1 MNISDIQ
8 NGKRSLAW
16 DHLLPITLCVVYLII
31 AMYLGREYVI
41 GAYDNSDFYG
51 FYAADAK
58 RIANGEF
65 PQNTFNGPGYPLV
78 LSATTVVTG
87 DLFIA
92 GKWIAA
98 FSASLSGLIAYYW
111 FRSLFGFRT
120 AILAL
125 PLILVAGEYALFA
138 IEPGTDLIFLL
149 LCLTTMFTITSAELG
164 VWQKAILA
172 GILAG
177 FAYLTRYNGIF
188 LPVTIVTGIVLF
200 NCFELSMRQRLQVTA
215 AHIVSVLVTTS
226 PWLWLNY
233 VNHGSPLYNT
243 NYLNMATVMYGYK
256 VNWDGVTE
264 AAQAFKSFGDVLFHD
279 PKTFVLHYLSN
290 IAKTITRSLS
300 GKFLLFPIGF
310 MAVAA
315 IPLVLTKLRQRAVL
329 VFFFSF
335 LLYLLV
341 MSFNHWENRY
351 FFYVMVCYIGLASYL
366 VITTADWISSKGWLS
381 VRLTQIGV
389 CCIGIIAFSVTAM
402 TSNKMIVQHINDQ
415 PYELIA
421 ASEYLRNVSTDDA
434 IIVDRKPHLSFM
446 VNRKKV
452 HFPQVKS
459 LDELHESL
467 KTIPADYLIYNR
479 STLEYRPDLKMLAE
493 PVSTISWLKPVHSD
507 LQRSLVIYRIEIEH
521 AAQAGSLPPAR

>member
-1 MNISDIQ
+1 MLPENHSEKWAVI
-8 NGKRSLAW
+8 W
-16 DHLLPITLCVVYLII
+16 HHLLPISVCVVYLIV
-31 AMYLGREYVI
+31 ALYVGQDYVI
-41 GAYDNSDFYG
+41 GAYGNSDFYG

-78 LSATTVVTG
+78 LSATTAVTG

-120 AILAL
+120 AIMAL

-172 GILAG
+172 GILSG

-188 LPVTIVTGIVLF
+188 LPVTFVTGIVLF
-200 NCFELSMRQRLQVTA
+200 NCLELPLRKRLQVTA
-215 AHIVSVLVTTS
+215 AHIVSVLVTIS

-233 VNHGSPLYNT
+233 VNHGSPFYNT

-264 AAQAFKSFGDVLFHD
+264 AAQVFKSFGDVVFHD
-279 PKTFVLHYLSN
+279 PKTFISHYLSN

-300 GKFLLFPIGF
+300 GKFLIFPIGL
-310 MAVAA
+310 MVVAA

-351 FFYVMVCYIGLASYL
+351 FFYVMVCYIALASYL
-366 VITTADWISSKGWLS
+366 VITTADWISRKGWLS
-381 VRLTQIGV
+381 SRLTYIGV
-389 CCIGIIAFSVTAM
+389 YCIGIAAFSITSM
-402 TSNKMIVQHINDQ
+402 TSSKMIVQHIKDQ
-415 PYELIA
+415 PYELIE
-421 ASEYLRNVSTDDA
+421 ASRYLKNVSANEITVVA
-434 IIVDRKPHLSFM
+434 RKPHLAFM
-446 VNRKKV
+446 INAKKV
-452 HFPQVKS
+452 FFPPAKS

-467 KTIPADYLIYNR
+467 SKTPADYLVYDR
-479 STLEYRPDLKMLAE
+479 SALEHRPDLKMLAE
-493 PVSTISWLKPVHSD
+493 PVGTISWLRPVYSNLH
-507 LQRSLVIYRIEIEH
+507 RPLVIYRIVM
-521 AAQAGSLPPAR
+521 